1 MAKQAVLAVYLSQYI
16 ANKAWPWL
24 KTVADLVLLKKACI
38 SYQHHVFFSINL
50 EKATRN
56 PDSERINAA
65 KDIKG

>member
-1 MAKQAVLAVYLSQYI
+1 MDTFAQKLHQPISNWDQGYGLGSKQWQI
-16 ANKAWPWL
+16 WCH
-24 KTVADLVLLKKACI
+24 LKKACI